1 MNVLTADTD
10 RSGGAFRAEL
20 MKLRRP
26 KMLLGIYGAMV
37 GFSILATAL
46 AFLVA
51 KDQPQV
57 FNSDRPGAV
66 GFSLHDLTSSAGAT
80 RGFVLGAG
88 FTGVIVLVMF
98 AVSVANEHSAGTLR
112 TLALFEPRRLRLLA
126 GKIAALVVFVL
137 IGYALAEVAGVLTA
151 YIAAGIKGVPVH
163 AWTTGS
169 GLSTTA
175 SAFGDAALAGVG
187 WGLLGMMAAIAFRT
201 VPITLAVMLAWVFP
215 FENIMFR
222 SWAAADRWF
231 PGLLLQGVGSGS
243 GGSGGW
249 TRAVLMTALY
259 GVAFLIGSSIVF
271 RRRDITA

>member
-1 MNVLTADTD
+1 MND
-10 RSGGAFRAEL
+10 RPSGAFRAEL

-26 KMLLGIYGAMV
+26 KMLVGIYSAMV
-37 GFSILATAL
+37 GFSVLATSL

-57 FNSDRPGAV
+57 FNRERPGAV
-66 GFSLHDLTSSAGAT
+66 GFSLTDLASRSGAT

-98 AVSVANEHSAGTLR
+98 AVSIASEQSYGTLR
-112 TLALFEPRRLRLLA
+112 TLAIFEPRRLRLLA

-137 IGYALAEVAGVLTA
+137 VGYALAEAAGVLTA
-151 YIAAGIKGVPVH
+151 YIAAAAKGVPVH

-169 GLSTTA
+169 GLQSAA
-175 SAFGDAALAGVG
+175 SAFGDAALSGIG

-201 VPITLAVMLAWVFP
+201 VPITLAVVLAWVFP

-222 SWAAADRWF
+222 SWSAADRWF
-231 PGLLLQGVGSGS
+231 PGLVLQGVGSGS

-249 TRAVLMTALY
+249 THAVLMTAIY
-259 GVAFLIGSSIVF
+259 GAAFLIASSVIF
-271 RRRDITA
+271 RRRDITC

>member
-1 MNVLTADTD
+1 MND
-10 RSGGAFRAEL
+10 RTSGAFRAEL

-26 KMLLGIYGAMV
+26 KMLAGFYGAMV
-37 GFSILATAL
+37 GFSVLATTL

-51 KDQPQV
+51 KDRPQV
-57 FNSDRPGAV
+57 FNGDRPGAV
-66 GFSLHDLTSSAGAT
+66 GFSLADLTGSAGAT

-88 FTGVIVLVMF
+88 FVGVIVLVMF
-98 AVSVANEHSAGTLR
+98 AVSIASEHSYGTLR

-126 GKIAALVVFVL
+126 GKIAALVVFVA
-137 IGYALAEVAGVLTA
+137 IGYALAEVAGILTA

-163 AWTTGS
+163 AWTTGA
-169 GLSTTA
+169 GLQSTA
-175 SAFGDAALAGVG
+175 SAFGDAVLSGIG

-201 VPITLAVMLAWVFP
+201 LPITLAVMLAWVFP

-259 GVAFLIGSSIVF
+259 AGLFLAASSLIF